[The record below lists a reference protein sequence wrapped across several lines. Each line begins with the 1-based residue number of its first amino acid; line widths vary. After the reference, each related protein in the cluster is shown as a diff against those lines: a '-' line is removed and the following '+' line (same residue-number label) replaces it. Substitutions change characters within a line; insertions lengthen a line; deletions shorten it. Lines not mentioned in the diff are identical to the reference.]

1 MLPDPSAHSGDG
13 IAEGTVRLW
22 VPGGSG
28 GSERRL
34 GSEVMRPE
42 GDERE
47 QAKQRR
53 GGAQN
58 GEVGPLALS
67 FDAEMG
73 ACVLEGDLKLP
84 AGDEPLEDIDGSGV
98 EIGTEEGLR
107 LKLADWIADQQP
119 SDRHRGQ
126 ARVVPD
132 GGAGS
137 EFDDAIGAAIPEG
150 DGMALPNGTGVL
162 QHLIEFGQALSFDR
176 RSSAAPASG
185 RCGGIKIGVEAQS
198 GDDAEVASDGGEEPD
213 ACPRA

>member
-1 MLPDPSAHSGDG
+1 
-13 IAEGTVRLW
+13 
-22 VPGGSG
+22 
-28 GSERRL
+28 
-34 GSEVMRPE
+34 MRPE

-73 ACVLEGDLKLP
+73 AGVLEGDLKLP

-107 LKLADWIADQQP
+107 LEFAERIADQQP

-126 ARVVPD
+126 TRVVPD

-162 QHLIEFGQALSFDR
+162 QHLIEFGEALSLDR
-176 RSSAAPASG
+176 RSSAAPSVWAVRG
-185 RCGGIKIGVEAQS
+185 QKDWRRGAIV
-198 GDDAEVASDGGEEPD
+198 
-213 ACPRA
+213 